1 MRVQNP
7 KNGKMMLNL
16 HDTIL
21 DKKSIGS
28 DPPQKDLKVDHD
40 LENQDAN

>member
-1 MRVQNP
+1 
-7 KNGKMMLNL
+7 MMLNL

-21 DKKSIGS
+21 DEKSIGS
-28 DPPQKDLKVDHD
+28 DPLPPPPKDLKVDHD